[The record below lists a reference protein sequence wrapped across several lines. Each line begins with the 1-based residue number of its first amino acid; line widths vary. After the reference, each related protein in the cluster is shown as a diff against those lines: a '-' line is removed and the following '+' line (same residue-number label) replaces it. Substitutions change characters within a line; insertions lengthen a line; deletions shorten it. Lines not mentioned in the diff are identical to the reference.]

1 MKSALTEAVPVLR
14 GLIFDVDETLV
25 YYENYSPERWYREVG
40 KPAMER
46 AGLVLDMETFW
57 RIIRGQLPRSYVK
70 PFVDPVLFWRT
81 LDEANLA
88 YRRKLLREG
97 KIRPFP
103 DVEALR
109 ELRKLG
115 LKMAAVS
122 NASQDNTELVLKAF
136 GLDKYFDVIL
146 GKDYSNID
154 GVKPSPYLIKKAL
167 KALELKPEEVL
178 IVGDSPN
185 DVLAGKNSGIK
196 TVNIVRFEK
205 VPGADYYV
213 KDLWELVEIV
223 GGSVP
228 VELLFE
234 DVDADLK

>member
-1 MKSALTEAVPVLR
+1 MGVEMIK
-14 GLIFDVDETLV
+14 GIIFDVDETLV
-25 YYENYSPERWYREVG
+25 YYEGYDSRRWYWEVG
-40 KPAMER
+40 RPAMER
-46 AGLVLDMETFW
+46 LGVVLEFETFR
-57 RIIRGQLPRSYVK
+57 RIVRGELPRTYVER
-70 PFVDPVLFWRT
+70 FGVNHVEFWKAMDR
-81 LDEANLA
+81 ANRV
-88 YRRKLLREG
+88 YRERLLREG

-103 DVEALR
+103 DVGALE

-115 LKMAAVS
+115 LKLGAVS

-146 GKDYSNID
+146 GKDYSYLD
-154 GVKPSPYLIKKAL
+154 GVKPNPYLIKKAL
-167 KALELKPEEVL
+167 KALKLKPEEVL
-178 IVGDSPN
+178 IVGDSSN

-223 GGSVP
+223 KEWGSHAP
-228 VELLFE
+228 
-234 DVDADLK
+234 ADR